1 MQNVKTCTPDAEEW
15 IVYCA
20 VDVNNGH
27 ASCGLGQW
35 SDDLEAQLLDAE
47 LDAYWTYASAPAI
60 ARIKGAIKRAQDEL
74 ASNEIQ
80 IDDLS
85 KQISELETYLNELIY
100 DDTRTPS
107 SES

>member
-20 VDVNNGH
+20 IDVNNGH

-47 LDAYWTYASAPAI
+47 LDSYWTYASAPAI
-60 ARIKGAIKRAQDEL
+60 ARIKGAIKRSRDEL
-74 ASNEIQ
+74 ANSEIQ

-85 KQISELETYLNELIY
+85 KQISELELYLNELEY
-100 DDTRTPS
+100 ADERTS
-107 SES
+107 TSES